1 MRGKVDFM
9 RVRANL
15 GADGKSA
22 FNTIG
27 VKPAYDAFSNIGFRP
42 KKIVIAD
49 IAYNNNAVKRV
60 DFYDADYGNGNKIR
74 SYYNDLAISETEIS
88 QSTLITN
95 VSDTGF
101 TMNSTFVANYM
112 SAKAVILASG

>member
-1 MRGKVDFM
+1 M
-9 RVRANL
+9 RVRGNS
-15 GADGKSA
+15 GGGGGKSVM
-22 FNTIG
+22 NTIG
-27 VKPAYDAFSNIGFRP
+27 VKPAYNAFENIGFRP

-74 SYYNDLAISETEIS
+74 SYYNDLALSESEIS
-88 QSTLITN
+88 SSTLITN

-101 TMNSTFVANYM
+101 TMNSTFVASYM
-112 SAKAVILASG
+112 SAKAVILVCG